1 MSIEVLWNVIA
12 AVGLAVSSM
21 SISWSVITARIPL
34 NKSNGRRTVALGTL
48 RREVV
53 RAGQQAIHLTI
64 GVYILLDPST
74 VSWTSFVAWAFV
86 VDATL
91 VLLNTYL
98 DNRMLYHLLVKEGNR
113 TDGIS
118 G

>member
-12 AVGLAVSSM
+12 AVGLAVSAM
-21 SISWSVITARIPL
+21 SISWSLITARIPL
-34 NKSNGRRTVALGTL
+34 NKNNGQRTIALGTL

-53 RAGQQAIHLTI
+53 RAGQQSIHLII
-64 GVYILLDPST
+64 GIYILLDPNT

-86 VDATL
+86 VDAAL
-91 VLLNTYL
+91 VLLNTFL
-98 DNRMLYHLLVKEGNR
+98 DNRMLYHLLVKEGNQ